1 MIKNI
6 ISANGV
12 FSADA
17 VAPPPYLIR
26 EVGGPRI
33 YGGKKKIKIGFIGV
47 AAPNNPGAGVKDAT
61 VKNIYE
67 TTTQTV
73 IAARKECDLLVLVAY
88 CDWASALKLAS
99 ENLDV
104 DVVIAADSGG
114 IYNPRRVGNT
124 MVVSVAPGN
133 TQESDLRLYMS
144 ADGQITYKFRAN
156 DLDALVPVD
165 AAAAAFAEA
174 ARAERNG
181 ILK

>member
-1 MIKNI
+1 
-6 ISANGV
+6 
-12 FSADA
+12 
-17 VAPPPYLIR
+17 
-26 EVGGPRI
+26 
-33 YGGKKKIKIGFIGV
+33 
-47 AAPNNPGAGVKDAT
+47 
-61 VKNIYE
+61 
-67 TTTQTV
+67 
-73 IAARKECDLLVLVAY
+73 
-88 CDWASALKLAS
+88 
-99 ENLDV
+99 
-104 DVVIAADSGG
+104 
-114 IYNPRRVGNT
+114 